1 MGKDHADIN
10 RHVRVYLMVF
20 GALLVLTAATV
31 GAWKL
36 QFLTAGSAIALA
48 LAIALCKAGLVAL
61 YFMHLRYDRPFN
73 AIVFVASLLFV
84 MLFVSL
90 ALMDTVHYQYE
101 IIPGPAPGLEQ

>member
-1 MGKDHADIN
+1 MGKSHADIG
-10 RHVRVYLMVF
+10 RHVRVYMMVF

-61 YFMHLRYDRPFN
+61 YFMHLSSEKKMIYW
-73 AIVFVASLLFV
+73 L
-84 MLFVSL
+84 L
-90 ALMDTVHYQYE
+90 ALTFVFFVVLLLVPMLASFDVVSN
-101 IIPGPAPGLEQ
+101 